1 MNGHDTFLFRLQH
14 DLKMAVR
21 KQTYGG
27 WLRIPA
33 PVDSNRWCIPLFIF
47 IYRLSTCFNHPFGG
61 LSDFFFHPQYPAPN
75 LPSSWKSY
83 TNESPRLFATFAR
96 RAKEQFC
103 KISEP
108 DFDLCTSDTCK
119 KMVYPK
125 ERRDPE
131 RGLQSWFRPAKPETR
146 NPKPTLKT

>member
-1 MNGHDTFLFRLQH
+1 MV
-14 DLKMAVR
+14 VR

-27 WLRIPA
+27 WFRIPA

-108 DFDLCTSDTCK
+108 DFDMCTSDTCK

-125 ERRDPE
+125 DYVYSGYIIYIYYIYMYYIMNICIYRYNHIFMIYDICNIHA
-131 RGLQSWFRPAKPETR
+131 L
-146 NPKPTLKT
+146 